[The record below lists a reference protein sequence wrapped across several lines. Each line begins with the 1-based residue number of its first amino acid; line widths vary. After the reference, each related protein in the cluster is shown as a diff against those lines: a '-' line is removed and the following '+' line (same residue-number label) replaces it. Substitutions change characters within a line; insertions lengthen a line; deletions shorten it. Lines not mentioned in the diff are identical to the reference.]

1 MTEIIDFL
9 AMGGYARFIWP
20 AYVLTA
26 IVLLLNVMLPVRKE
40 KNLIARLR
48 TYHSRNKL

>member
-1 MTEIIDFL
+1 MSEIIDFL

-20 AYVLTA
+20 AYILAA

-40 KNLIARLR
+40 KNLIDRLR